1 MEKKVL
7 VTGVYGFIGRYV
19 AREYHENG
27 YYVIGMGHGTW
38 NLVDANFWGI
48 DEFYNCDITIESLVK
63 YAIDIDVI
71 VHCAGSGS
79 VGFSVEN
86 PLQDFERTVRTTYFV
101 LEFIRKYSYNTKLIY
116 PSSAAVYG
124 FSNNLPL
131 KEYSDLNPISPY
143 GYHKKIVEEL
153 CRMYVEQYAVKVVV
167 LRLFSV
173 YGKELKKQLLWDACK
188 KIVRK
193 DNLFYGTGEETRDW
207 MHVVDV
213 AKYFFEA
220 TKYVSEK
227 LEIYNI
233 ASGRSITV
241 QDILELL
248 YSVYGT
254 NGKPVFNGRVNLGN
268 PVHYL
273 ADVNRIQNWNI
284 KNKVDLS
291 QGIIEYVRW
300 FKNEEY

>member
-1 MEKKVL
+1 M
-7 VTGVYGFIGRYV
+7 
-19 AREYHENG
+19 
-27 YYVIGMGHGTW
+27 
-38 NLVDANFWGI
+38 
-48 DEFYNCDITIESLVK
+48 
-63 YAIDIDVI
+63 
-71 VHCAGSGS
+71 
-79 VGFSVEN
+79 
-86 PLQDFERTVRTTYFV
+86 
-101 LEFIRKYSYNTKLIY
+101 
-116 PSSAAVYG
+116 
-124 FSNNLPL
+124 
-131 KEYSDLNPISPY
+131 
-143 GYHKKIVEEL
+143 EEL

-193 DNLFYGTGEETRDW
+193 DNFFYGTGEETRDW
-207 MHVVDV
+207 MHVVDL

-248 YSVYGT
+248 YSVYGA
-254 NGKPVFNGRVNLGN
+254 NEKPVFNGRVNFGN
-268 PVHYL
+268 PVHYF
-273 ADVNRIQNWNI
+273 ADVNRIQNWNV
-284 KNKVDLS
+284 KNKIDLN